1 MRSFTLIAGIA
12 LAASLGACTSRTTYV
27 ERTAP
32 PVVQQAP
39 PATVVTPAPTV
50 TVRPNY

>member
-1 MRSFTLIAGIA
+1 MKTLIVGIA
-12 LAASLGACTSRTTYV
+12 LATSLGACTSRTTYV

-39 PATVVTPAPTV
+39 PAVMVQPAPTV
-50 TVRPNY
+50 VVRPN